1 MIDLGTDINTPD
13 AADLDP
19 YFSTVSGWRCLA
31 QALGRRLVTPR
42 GSLIDDPA
50 YGYDLRSRLA
60 DVITTADLALLGGIV
75 KREFEADERVE
86 RADVTVTYTASAL
99 RVVSQIT
106 TATGTM
112 RLVLAVSSVTTDI
125 LAAEPT

>member
-60 DVITTADLALLGGIV
+60 DVITTADLAQLGGIV

-99 RVVSQIT
+99 RVVSRIT

>member
-19 YFSTVSGWRCLA
+19 YFAGVSGWRCLA
-31 QALGRRLVTPR
+31 QGLARRLVTPR
-42 GSLIDDPA
+42 GSLLDDPA
-50 YGYDLRSRLA
+50 YGYDLRSRLN
-60 DVITTADLALLGGIV
+60 DVITAADLSQLAGIV

-86 RADVTVTYTASAL
+86 RADATVTYASGAL
-99 RVVSQIT
+99 RVAAIIT

-112 RLVLAVSSVTTDI
+112 RLVVAVSSVTSDL
-125 LAAEPT
+125 LAAEPL

>member
-60 DVITTADLALLGGIV
+60 DVITTADLAQLGGIV

>member
-42 GSLIDDPA
+42 GSLLDDPA

-60 DVITTADLALLGGIV
+60 DVITTADLAQLGGIV

-99 RVVSQIT
+99 RVVSRIT

>member
-50 YGYDLRSRLA
+50 SGYDLRSRLA